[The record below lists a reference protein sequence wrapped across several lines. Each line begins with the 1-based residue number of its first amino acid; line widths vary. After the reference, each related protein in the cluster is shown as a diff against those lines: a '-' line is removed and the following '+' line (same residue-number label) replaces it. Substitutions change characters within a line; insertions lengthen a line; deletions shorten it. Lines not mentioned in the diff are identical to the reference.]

1 MKRPILKSSLGLF
14 LISPLSSHAALV
26 WDGSVDGISA
36 FSEFNWTQH
45 AGGAPA
51 ANTINSNTVIAN
63 NSTLTGGEIIIAAGV
78 GSPSGIGGP

>member
-1 MKRPILKSSLGLF
+1 MKRPILKSRLGLL
-14 LISPLSSHAALV
+14 LITPFSSHAALV